1 VLTFVGK
8 EGTAPTYND
17 DYEET
22 ADIGVDLSVDVDAL
36 DSTAGNETF
45 IVKYTTTNDTTAT
58 FDYQITEIV

>member
-1 VLTFVGK
+1 MTTTK
-8 EGTAPTYND
+8 RQ
-17 DYEET
+17 
-22 ADIGVDLSVDVDAL
+22 DIGVELSVDVDAL